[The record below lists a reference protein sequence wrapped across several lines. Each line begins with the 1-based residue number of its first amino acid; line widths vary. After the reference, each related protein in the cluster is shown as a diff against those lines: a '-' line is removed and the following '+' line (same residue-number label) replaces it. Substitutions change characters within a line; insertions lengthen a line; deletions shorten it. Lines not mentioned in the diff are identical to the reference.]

1 MKSENGD
8 LHFVVTYDKLY
19 RLFYFVGLILD
30 LFQTCSFQDLDTQYK
45 PIKRYGN
52 AYVRMMYMKQKYMT

>member
-1 MKSENGD
+1 MKSEYSD
-8 LHFVVTYDKLY
+8 LHFMVTFDKPY
-19 RLFYFVGLILD
+19 RRFYFVSLILD
-30 LFQTCSFQDLDTQYK
+30 LFQTCSVQDLDTQYK